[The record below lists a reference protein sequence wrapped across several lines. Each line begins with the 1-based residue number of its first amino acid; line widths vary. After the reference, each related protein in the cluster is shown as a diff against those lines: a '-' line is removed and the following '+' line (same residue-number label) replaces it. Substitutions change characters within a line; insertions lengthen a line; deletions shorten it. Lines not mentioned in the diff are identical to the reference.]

1 MINQPECGGEAFD
14 SQQIDKKSGWAEGF
28 EMKTMRVVLYGLRGE
43 TVADVVSIPRS
54 RLARGERS
62 FKPWFGRDRRCHRSS
77 LPVVCCW
84 ESATEADFGPS
95 RAHSG
100 RASEIITFHDD
111 SWAEVFRKAS
121 SAPRALPSAH
131 HLRRVHGAIG
141 TDLAQDAN
149 QLAPG
154 RPGLAPYVLEEPTLW
169 LHDLF
174 YIRSPP
180 HQRARGQASSRIHGQ
195 IGFNSRNSDFFI
207 TRA

>member
-1 MINQPECGGEAFD
+1 
-14 SQQIDKKSGWAEGF
+14 
-28 EMKTMRVVLYGLRGE
+28 MKTMRVVLYGLRGE
-43 TVADVVSIPRS
+43 TVADVVSIRRS

-154 RPGLAPYVLEEPTLW
+154 RPGLAPLMCWKNQLSGFTIFSTSDLRPTSAQGVKL
-169 LHDLF
+169 LREFTGKSASTQGIQIFLSLARN
-174 YIRSPP
+174 RSPWC
-180 HQRARGQASSRIHGQ
+180 
-195 IGFNSRNSDFFI
+195 
-207 TRA
+207 TRLADHPEG